1 MLFLDQEVLHVTV
14 TIFLA
19 HLVDLMAPLVSFS
32 EYLFADFFAPQNMLH
47 FLRAMDTCRTLR
59 TLRTVQSNLVMRN
72 IYLANYL
79 ALVNFTYSI
88 LF

>member
-47 FLRAMDTCRTLR
+47 FLWILVRLLGHYVQYSQTL
-59 TLRTVQSNLVMRN
+59 L
-72 IYLANYL
+72 
-79 ALVNFTYSI
+79 
-88 LF
+88 